1 MIDAT
6 TPLMQ
11 RIRHFWP
18 VVNLCIG
25 LLVITAIVVALDDR
39 ILARTLTEGLI
50 RVVIVV
56 ALYMFI
62 GNSGI
67 MSFGHIGFM
76 MIGAYATGWQTCCPY
91 TREMFMPG
99 LPGYLLDNSHH
110 FVLAIFL
117 AGLLS
122 AFVALI
128 AGIALIA
135 IIGNCRIH
143 RHLRLP
149 DDHLF
154 GLSALEHLDL
164 GRELGDRTA
173 ADDHALGRLLLCG
186 GHDLRGLL
194 LFTLQIRPRAKSVA
208 RR

>member
-1 MIDAT
+1 M
-6 TPLMQ
+6 
-11 RIRHFWP
+11 
-18 VVNLCIG
+18 
-25 LLVITAIVVALDDR
+25 VALDDR

-122 AFVALI
+122 AFVAFI
-128 AGIALIA
+128 AGIALMRLSGIA
-135 IIGNCRIH
+135 ASIGTFAFLMIIYSVY
-143 RHLRLP
+143 LRW
-149 DDHLF
+149 
-154 GLSALEHLDL
+154 EHLDL
-164 GRELGDRTA
+164 GRELGDRPA
-173 ADDHALGRLLLCG
+173 ADDHALGRLLLRG
-186 GHDLRGLL
+186 GHDPRGLPL
-194 LFTLQIRPRAKSVA
+194 LALEIRPRATCVA
-208 RR
+208 GRRGSRRRRRA